1 MISRTAC
8 AGPGKWQGSV
18 RRFAAWRL
26 LLHDRS
32 TTAGSVLGVV
42 AIIFLVGQQ
51 LAVLFGLFSLMSAL
65 VDHSGADIWVVTRDT
80 RDVNSTGSLP
90 VRYVD
95 RLSGLPDIEW
105 VEPLVSGGGSFKRAD
120 GKFQPVQIIGL
131 ARPRMAGGP
140 WRFAAGGLNALF
152 DYDGGTVDKL
162 DLKVLGYPDLSQV
175 VEVNGRRLRINALT
189 RGIRGFSG
197 TLLFTNEDKAREIT
211 GTPRTRC
218 SNILVKV
225 KPGRSIAGVI
235 GQIRAILPEAEPI
248 AAPELARNTRLF
260 YVTDTGIGS
269 SFGFS
274 TLIGALVG
282 VVIIMLTMYTTVLN
296 HQRDYAVLRAL
307 GARRH
312 DILVIVLF
320 QSLFVGLIGI
330 LIGFLLMAGFLAGV
344 RDTRL
349 PAYMPLWLPPI
360 HAAATLLLCVLGS
373 LLAIRRANRIE
384 PASAFR

>member
-1 MISRTAC
+1 M
-8 AGPGKWQGSV
+8 
-18 RRFAAWRL
+18 
-26 LLHDRS
+26 S
-32 TTAGSVLGVV
+32 TKVLRAPVPRWYV
-42 AIIFLVGQQ
+42 INTIQ
-51 LAVLFGLFSLMSAL
+51 LFS
-65 VDHSGADIWVVTRDT
+65 
-80 RDVNSTGSLP
+80 
-90 VRYVD
+90 
-95 RLSGLPDIEW
+95 
-105 VEPLVSGGGSFKRAD
+105 
-120 GKFQPVQIIGL
+120 
-131 ARPRMAGGP
+131 ARPE
-140 WRFAAGGLNALF
+140 
-152 DYDGGTVDKL
+152 DEQY
-162 DLKVLGYPDLSQV
+162 
-175 VEVNGRRLRINALT
+175 
-189 RGIRGFSG
+189 
-197 TLLFTNEDKAREIT
+197 TNEDKAREIT